1 MAFFTGLIDGI
12 DALLD
17 NLGGFVKQGITDYCD
32 LETVDDEEVLV
43 SKDGSLITLVRLKG
57 VRSIMGGAD
66 VFHRIA
72 VPLTQAIQGNFE
84 NNSHQ
89 LQVWFEV
96 DPERTGDEIA
106 EAQRPARE
114 TAKALELDLED
125 LLDERENNLATY
137 VSAERCFMAIWTRK
151 GALSKSEQKLEKNQH
166 TAKAKKVVYSRHA
179 QDPIAGIAMLRAR
192 HAGFVGNFISE
203 LRRLGVEAV
212 SMQARDALR
221 EIRSTVDPGFT
232 GPTWSPAL
240 PGDASHPTIRGR
252 RAGGAEEWE
261 VLSPPLSWQ
270 VCSRDAQIIDTNI
283 VQIGDRIYAP
293 IYIDLFPRDLKYF
306 MALFSKTKGLPW
318 RISFLIEGGG
328 LSGSSARKLIAQIM
342 GWASSDNKM
351 MARSLAEL
359 QQFQEEHSGINVRL
373 RVALCTWASYRE
385 VELLKRR
392 ASDLARA
399 VESWGSC
406 QVSETTGDPLAGFM
420 SSALAMTQG
429 SIATKAIAPIS
440 DAMAILPWARP
451 SSPWDRGPVLYRSPD
466 GKLIPFE
473 PYSKLQSTWIS
484 LIFAKPGAGKSVL
497 MNMQNLA
504 LCLLDGNEA
513 LPRIAIIDV
522 GPSSSGLISLI
533 KEALPPRLR
542 HLAIHKRLRQV
553 EEHSINPFDTQLGC
567 RFPTPMELA
576 FLRNFLTLLGTDFSQ
591 EHPPEG
597 LAGLVSAIIDEMYR
611 LRSDKNEANGYAR
624 GMSHR
629 VDEVLRNYN
638 IQTDARTTW
647 WEIVDELF
655 ARGETHAAHIA
666 QRYAVPLLPDSITVA
681 QSDKIRARY
690 GDARLPGTNELL
702 ITAFSRIISDAM
714 GFFPILTRPT
724 AFDLGD
730 ARVVALDLGEVASGG
745 GVVGDRVTSVMYMLA
760 RQVLAKDFY
769 LDKENVSD
777 MPAPAGLDLLR
788 STTPIE
794 DYKDYHLNR
803 IEKLSKDPKRICYD
817 EFHRTSKATA
827 VRDQVELDMREG
839 RKYRVDIILASQSLE
854 DFTERMVEFCTSLY
868 IMNAGSEI
876 TIDSIEKRFSLASET
891 EKWALRHGLRLPG
904 KGGGVFLARFETNQG
919 PYTML
924 LSATLGPIEL
934 WAFST
939 TSEDA
944 SLRNKLYERL
954 GPGRARKV
962 LAIVYPGGSAKPDM
976 DNRREQMRE
985 SGIVLMET
993 HERDIVGQIVN
1004 ELVEVAEKLRI

>member
-1 MAFFTGLIDGI
+1 MALFTGLIDGI
-12 DALLD
+12 DAFLD

-32 LETVDDEEVLV
+32 LETVDDERVLV
-43 SKDGSLITLVRLKG
+43 SKDGSLITLVQLRG
-57 VRSIMGGAD
+57 VRSIMGGTD

-72 VPLTQAIQGNFE
+72 VPLTQAIQGSFE
-84 NNSHQ
+84 TSAHQ

-96 DPERTGDEIA
+96 DPDRTSEEIA
-106 EAQRPARE
+106 DAQRPARE
-114 TAKALELDLED
+114 TAHALELDLDD
-125 LLDERENNLATY
+125 LLDERERNLANW
-137 VSAERCFMAIWTRK
+137 VSSERCYIAIWTRK
-151 GALSKSEQKLEKNQH
+151 GALAKSEQKLEKSNKAAA
-166 TAKAKKVVYSRHA
+166 AKEVVYSRHA
-179 QDPIAGIAMLRAR
+179 QDPLAGIAMLRAR
-192 HAGFVGNFISE
+192 HAGFVDNFTSE
-203 LRRLGVEAV
+203 LNRLGVEANP
-212 SMQARDALR
+212 MAARDALR
-221 EIRSTVDPGFT
+221 EVRRSVDPSFT
-232 GPTWSPAL
+232 GPNWSPAL
-240 PGDASHPTIRGR
+240 PGDAVHPTVRAR
-252 RAGGAEEWE
+252 RATADEWE

-270 VCSRDAQIIDTNI
+270 VCSRDARIVDANI
-283 VQIGDRIYAP
+283 VEIGDRIYAP

-306 MALFSKTKGLPW
+306 MTLFSKARGLPW
-318 RISFLIEGGG
+318 RISFLLEGGG
-328 LSGSSARKLIAQIM
+328 LSGTSARRLIAQIM

-351 MARSLAEL
+351 MARSLVEL
-359 QQFQEEHSGINVRL
+359 QKFQEEHSGINVKL
-373 RVALCTWASYRE
+373 RVALCTWAPRSDKD
-385 VELLKRR
+385 LLRRR

-399 VESWGSC
+399 VEAWGSC
-406 QVSETTGDPLAGFM
+406 QVSEATGDPVAGFM
-420 SSALAMTQG
+420 STALAMTQG

-440 DAMAILPWARP
+440 DALAILPWARP
-451 SSPWDRGPVLYRSPD
+451 SSPWERGPVLYRSPD

-473 PYSKLQSTWIS
+473 PYSKLQSTWIA

-504 LCLLDGNEA
+504 LCLLDGNQN

-533 KEALPPRLR
+533 REALPPRLR
-542 HLAIHKRLRQV
+542 HLAVHKRLRQV
-553 EEHSINPFDTQLGC
+553 EEHAINPFDTQLGC
-567 RFPTPMELA
+567 RFPTPMELS

-591 EHPPEG
+591 STPPDG
-597 LAGLVSAIIDEMYR
+597 LAGLVSAIIDEMFR
-611 LRSDKNEANGYAR
+611 LRSDKNEPNRYTR
-624 GMSHR
+624 GVAPR
-629 VDEVLRNYN
+629 VDEVIRNYG
-638 IQTDARTTW
+638 IQLDAKSTW
-647 WEIVDELF
+647 WEVVDEMF
-655 ARGETHAAHIA
+655 RREEYHIAGIA
-666 QRYAVPLLPDSITVA
+666 QRYAAPLLPDAVTVA
-681 QSDKIRARY
+681 QSEKIRARY

-730 ARVVALDLGEVASGG
+730 ARVVALDLGEVAAGG

-777 MPAPAGLDLLR
+777 MPAPPGLDLLR
-788 STTPIE
+788 ESTPIQE
-794 DYKDYHLNR
+794 YKAYHLAR
-803 IEKLSKDPKRICYD
+803 IEQISKDPKRICYD

-839 RKYRVDIILASQSLE
+839 RKFRVDIILASQSLE

-891 EKWALRHGLRLPG
+891 ERWALRHGLRLPG

-939 TSEDA
+939 TAEDTA
-944 SLRNKLYERL
+944 VRNKLYERL

-962 LAIVYPGGSAKPDM
+962 LSIVYPGGSAKPDM
-976 DNRREQMRE
+976 DARREQMRE
-985 SGIVLMET
+985 SGLVLMET
-993 HERDIVGQIVN
+993 HERDLVGQVVN
-1004 ELVEVAEKLRI
+1004 ELADVADKLHL